1 MRQIATVFGAFA
13 LSFALAACG
22 GGDSDNTLQTGI
34 GGTANVGGG
43 SANNSLATT
52 PTVARQDGTGTGM
65 NDRQLAFASEC
76 FELVNEFRVN
86 NGRAPLTWDAP
97 TAGVAALHT
106 VYMRD
111 QNTLTHAGPGACT
124 IASVCLKNRLD
135 TGGVAHLAAGENV
148 ATRAYT
154 AQDAVNAWIAS
165 PSHRDNMLDA
175 RWTAVGIGYAEGTD
189 PWWTQVFIQ
198 R

>member
-65 NDRQLAFASEC
+65 NDRQLSS
-76 FELVNEFRVN
+76 FR
-86 NGRAPLTWDAP
+86 
-97 TAGVAALHT
+97 
-106 VYMRD
+106 
-111 QNTLTHAGPGACT
+111 
-124 IASVCLKNRLD
+124 
-135 TGGVAHLAAGENV
+135 GE
-148 ATRAYT
+148 T
-154 AQDAVNAWIAS
+154 
-165 PSHRDNMLDA
+165 
-175 RWTAVGIGYAEGTD
+175 
-189 PWWTQVFIQ
+189 
-198 R
+198 